1 MTLRIETTDYDHIP
15 EEFTIESLKE
25 GGFTDQEIEL
35 LSTGDDPIVTPTPD
49 PAEATP
55 ADALPLVTD
64 GDEPDIAEQTA
75 AEPAPAAESEP
86 APVVAPVVAPVEDV
100 ADPKMPEI
108 PDTTEAEAYVTKS
121 KEQLK
126 ELLDKYDQGDLTQE
140 EYGDQQNFIISEQAR
155 AQAAITAAASVADQ
169 AATDQQKHWYGRLE
183 AYKATAPDLWN
194 DEHKP
199 GWDRQLREVTGNKA
213 YADLSRDGQIKMA
226 HSLYSAEYEARN
238 GKALAMTPK
247 ADAKVDKGPEDKLE
261 VKTGEKPKAPQ
272 TLADFNS
279 DTGAD
284 VEDSHFAAVDKQI
297 MRDPLGAEKSFA
309 SMTEEQQDRY
319 LEEV

>member
-1 MTLRIETTDYDHIP
+1 MTLRIETTDHDHIP

-49 PAEATP
+49 PAEAAP
-55 ADALPLVTD
+55 AVDPLPVQAD
-64 GDEPDIAEQTA
+64 GNEPDIAEQSTA
-75 AEPAPAAESEP
+75 EP
-86 APVVAPVVAPVEDV
+86 APVVADPEPAPVVAPVEDV
-100 ADPKMPEI
+100 VDPKMPEA
-108 PDTTEAEAYVTKS
+108 PDTSEAEAYVAKS
-121 KEQLK
+121 QIDLN
-126 ELLDKYDQGDLTQE
+126 ELLNKYDEGDLTQD
-140 EYGDQQNFIISEQAR
+140 EYLAQQKFIISEQTR
-155 AQAAITAAASVADQ
+155 AQAAITAAEAVVKNAV
-169 AATDQQKHWYGRLE
+169 TDQQKHWYDRLE
-183 AYKATAPDLWN
+183 VYKATEPDLWN
-194 DEHKP
+194 DEHMK

-226 HSLYSAEYEARN
+226 HRLYSAEYEARN

-247 ADAKVDKGPEDKLE
+247 VEPKVDKGPDEKLE
-261 VKTGEKPKAPQ
+261 VKTGEKPKALQ

-279 DTGAD
+279 DTGAE

-297 MRDPLGAEKSFA
+297 MRDPLGAEKAFS
-309 SMTEEQQDRY
+309 SMTEEQQERY